1 MKRITKCIVAM
12 LLAAAL
18 LMGAAQA
25 VVRTNA
31 NVNLRK
37 GPGLD
42 CEIVGDVKPDKEL
55 KFLGQVSTDDRG
67 VDWYLVEHKGSQCWI
82 SSRYSELVDEDE
94 PSVTAYDPAEAENW
108 PEVSDY
114 FLCDLQESAA
124 ALGLT
129 SFVEVKSEVPN
140 HYFDDTL
147 TLAGSESVEYIG
159 LMGAGYKVFGAA
171 CGMTT
176 EEAQEK
182 LTAAG
187 LSLSREAGDTL
198 IFEHPSSERSL
209 ADVDGFDSCI
219 NVRCIDGV
227 VVSMD
232 WSTYTG

>member
-82 SSRYSELVDEDE
+82 SSRYSELVGEE
-94 PSVTAYDPAEAENW
+94 MPVTVAYDPAEAANW
-108 PEVSDY
+108 TEISDY
-114 FLCDLQESAA
+114 FMHDLKESAQ

-129 SFVEVKSEVPN
+129 NYEETGGEAPN
-140 HYFDDTL
+140 QHSNDVLKF
-147 TLAGSESVEYIG
+147 AGYGNVEYIG
-159 LMGAGYKVFGAA
+159 LAGAGYKVFGVT
-171 CGMTT
+171 CGMPI

-182 LTAAG
+182 LTEAG
-187 LSLSREAGDTL
+187 LRFFEEIRHSLV
-198 IFEHPSSERSL
+198 FEHPSNELSWV
-209 ADVDGFDSCI
+209 DVNGVDSCI
-219 NVRCIDGV
+219 EVYCPDGV
-227 VVSMD
+227 AVSVS
-232 WSTYTG
+232 WSSYTG

>member
-82 SSRYSELVDEDE
+82 SSRYSELVGEE
-94 PSVTAYDPAEAENW
+94 MPVTVAYDPAEAANW
-108 PEVSDY
+108 TEISDY
-114 FLCDLQESAA
+114 FMHDLKESAQT
-124 ALGLT
+124 LGLT
-129 SFVEVKSEVPN
+129 NYEEVVSEAPN
-140 HYFDDTL
+140 QYSNDVLEF
-147 TLAGSESVEYIG
+147 AGYASVAYIG
-159 LMGAGYKVFGAA
+159 LAGAGYKVFGVT
-171 CGMTT
+171 CGMPM
-176 EEAQEK
+176 EEAKEK
-182 LTAAG
+182 LTEAG
-187 LSLSREAGDTL
+187 LILYSEEYDRLV
-198 IFEHPSSERSL
+198 FEHPSNELSRV
-209 ADVDGFDSCI
+209 DVNGVDSCI
-219 NVRCIDGV
+219 EVYCPDGV
-227 VVSMD
+227 AVSVS
-232 WSTYTG
+232 WSSYTG